1 MKTLNTIQTLSKV
14 GKVLC
19 RIIFVFCLVGFIGSI
34 VGIICLACIPE
45 GIRIGGVTIKGLIEQ
60 SAEISMGTC
69 YASMAVAI
77 VLCAGEAVL
86 CKLAEHYFTKELEAG
101 NPFTFDGAKELI
113 RLGIW
118 TICIPIITAVIA
130 AVVYAVMEHVF
141 TDVSAMDI
149 GGSVSVG
156 LGVMFIISGLLCR
169 YGAGLRE
176 GNNE

>member
-77 VLCAGEAVL
+77 VLCAGEKYLSESAI
-86 CKLAEHYFTKELEAG
+86 FI
-101 NPFTFDGAKELI
+101 DGAKELI